1 MQEFN
6 EKFSKF
12 ISNVKTTDTELAK
25 KFTSDVKT
33 YCKKN
38 NIEITSELDAFLD
51 KVQVAL
57 DLAGWLPIVGDVAD
71 GINAEISLCRGNY
84 LEALICVVAMLPF
97 GDMLKSLKY
106 ADEAKEILKYG
117 DEFLKGVKTVAKE
130 GSEKLSKQMS
140 KVIKSGKLDNV
151 IASMD
156 AGKHYIVKM
165 RDGTVTAIEKTGLP
179 EKIRVCLGNGCFIA
193 GTLVTTNSG
202 LKPIEEIKIG
212 DYVLS
217 RNEETGE
224 DSYKKVTD
232 TLVRSTQEICTI
244 ELETGKIKSTTGH
257 LFMVKDKWWKA
268 AVELVAGDILLTSD
282 GKEQVVK
289 SIKVEE
295 KGYPVTT
302 YNLSV
307 EDNHTFFVGTEKV
320 LTHNTTNILKQC
332 NFDKE
337 GIDEVTKSIINDIR
351 KPSSKLSGK
360 KVDLK
365 WLSDKY
371 KAVEIEGTVKI
382 KGEVRD
388 ISRRVYQTKID
399 WDYIPKDS
407 LAKGLTNKE
416 LALKGKSPYTVDKN
430 GIEAKIEL
438 HHLTQVEVGSMVEIV
453 ATTHDEY
460 TKILH
465 GLVEIGGSFRNNI
478 TLDKQYSNFLKKY
491 WRWRAKNL

>member
-1 MQEFN
+1 M
-6 EKFSKF
+6 
-12 ISNVKTTDTELAK
+12 
-25 KFTSDVKT
+25 
-33 YCKKN
+33 
-38 NIEITSELDAFLD
+38 
-51 KVQVAL
+51 
-57 DLAGWLPIVGDVAD
+57 AD
-71 GINAEISLCRGNY
+71 GINAAISLCRGNY

-106 ADEAKEILKYG
+106 ADEAKGILKYG

-193 GTLVTTNSG
+193 GTLVTTRSG

-244 ELETGKIKSTTGH
+244 ELENGNIKSTTGH
-257 LFMVKDKWWKA
+257 LFMVKDKWWKS
-268 AVELVAGDILLTSD
+268 AVELLVGDVLVTAE

-295 KGYPVTT
+295 KGYPVIT
-302 YNLSV
+302 YNLTV
-307 EDNHTFFVGTEKV
+307 EDNHTFFVSDEGV
-320 LTHNTTNILKQC
+320 LTHNMNNVLKGC
-332 NFDKE
+332 NFAKE
-337 GIDEVTKSIINDIR
+337 GIEEVSESATKRTTKADFTGKLRGESVTLKDVKTKEISYIKRDSYELNTLRNDFNTSVR
-351 KPSSKLSGK
+351 KSFLEDLSKNVEYLKEAGFTEKDILKMQNGRVPDGWQVHHKLPLDDSGTNSFDNLVLIK
-360 KVDLK
+360 NEPYHKVITNYQN
-365 WLSDKY
+365 SF
-371 KAVEIEGTVKI
+371 VK
-382 KGEVRD
+382 
-388 ISRRVYQTKID
+388 Q
-399 WDYIPKDS
+399 
-407 LAKGLTNKE
+407 L
-416 LALKGKSPYTVDKN
+416 
-430 GIEAKIEL
+430 
-438 HHLTQVEVGSMVEIV
+438 EVGEIKSV
-453 ATTHDEY
+453 NWPIPE
-460 TKILH
+460 
-465 GLVEIGGSFRNNI
+465 RNI
-478 TLDKQYSNFLKKY
+478 YPQKH
-491 WRWRAKNL
+491 

>member
-1 MQEFN
+1 MQMRQ
-6 EKFSKF
+6 K
-12 ISNVKTTDTELAK
+12 
-25 KFTSDVKT
+25 
-33 YCKKN
+33 
-38 NIEITSELDAFLD
+38 
-51 KVQVAL
+51 
-57 DLAGWLPIVGDVAD
+57 
-71 GINAEISLCRGNY
+71 
-84 LEALICVVAMLPF
+84 
-97 GDMLKSLKY
+97 
-106 ADEAKEILKYG
+106 
-117 DEFLKGVKTVAKE
+117 EFLKGVKTVAKE

-212 DYVLS
+212 NYVLS

>member
-57 DLAGWLPIVGDVAD
+57 DLAGWLPIVGYVAD
-71 GINAEISLCRGNY
+71 GINAAISLCRGNY

-106 ADEAKEILKYG
+106 VDEAKEILKYG
-117 DEFLKGVKTVAKE
+117 DEFLKGVKTIAKE

-179 EKIRVCLGNGCFIA
+179 EKIGMCLGNGCFIA
-193 GTLVTTNSG
+193 GTLVTINSG

-307 EDNHTFFVGTEKV
+307 EDNHTFFVDTEEV

>member
-1 MQEFN
+1 MSMSLSYLEDEISKITSAINEIESLNRSYGKTSTILNELYDQKKKAQQSYDEMQEFN

-71 GINAEISLCRGNY
+71 GINAAISLCRGNY

-97 GDMLKSLKY
+97 GDMVKSLKY
-106 ADEAKEILKYG
+106 ADEAKGILKYG

-193 GTLVTTNSG
+193 GTLVTTRSG
-202 LKPIEEIKIG
+202 FKPIEEIKIG

-257 LFMVKDKWWKA
+257 LFMVKDKWWKS
-268 AVELVAGDILLTSD
+268 AVELIVGDILVTSD

-302 YNLSV
+302 YNLTV
-307 EDNHTFFVGTEKV
+307 EDNHTFFVSDEGV
-320 LTHNTTNILKQC
+320 LTHNMNNVLKGC
-332 NFDKE
+332 NFDTEVSEKLTK
-337 GIDEVTKSIINDIR
+337 GIGKAKPNQVQHFATNKSKKYTKQFEDIT
-351 KPSSKLSGK
+351 K
-360 KVDLK
+360 KYNLELDDA
-365 WLSDKY
+365 W
-371 KAVEIEGTVKI
+371 
-382 KGEVRD
+382 
-388 ISRRVYQTKID
+388 
-399 WDYIPKDS
+399 
-407 LAKGLTNKE
+407 NKE
-416 LALKGKSPYTVDKN
+416 LMPHQGRHPYAYHEYVLREMTKYDNIARGNKEKFIKLYEQLKNKVINNPDM
-430 GIEAKIEL
+430 
-438 HHLTQVEVGSMVEIV
+438 LTK
-453 ATTHDEY
+453 D
-460 TKILH
+460 
-465 GLVEIGGSFRNNI
+465 
-478 TLDKQYSNFLKKY
+478 Y
-491 WRWRAKNL
+491 WK

>member
-1 MQEFN
+1 M
-6 EKFSKF
+6 
-12 ISNVKTTDTELAK
+12 
-25 KFTSDVKT
+25 
-33 YCKKN
+33 
-38 NIEITSELDAFLD
+38 
-51 KVQVAL
+51 VQ
-57 DLAGWLPIVGDVAD
+57 
-71 GINAEISLCRGNY
+71 
-84 LEALICVVAMLPF
+84 
-97 GDMLKSLKY
+97 
-106 ADEAKEILKYG
+106 
-117 DEFLKGVKTVAKE
+117 
-130 GSEKLSKQMS
+130 
-140 KVIKSGKLDNV
+140 
-151 IASMD
+151 
-156 AGKHYIVKM
+156 
-165 RDGTVTAIEKTGLP
+165 
-179 EKIRVCLGNGCFIA
+179 
-193 GTLVTTNSG
+193 
-202 LKPIEEIKIG
+202 
-212 DYVLS
+212 
-217 RNEETGE
+217 
-224 DSYKKVTD
+224 
-232 TLVRSTQEICTI
+232 
-244 ELETGKIKSTTGH
+244 
-257 LFMVKDKWWKA
+257 DKWWKA
-268 AVELVAGDILLTSD
+268 AAELKAGDILETAD
-282 GKEQVVK
+282 GKCKVVK
-289 SIKVEE
+289 SITVEE